1 MRRERGRM
9 QNDSS
14 MKNIL
19 YLLGTILGISIIA
32 FVITFVTYNDNTEM
46 LDTERIADIVS
57 NTTRNFE
64 ATEHV
69 STQISKTVEEV
80 KEEALEAEKE
90 INTVT
95 VFDNNTVTTTT
106 VDEQVVETNV
116 NAVKSEKE
124 SKSVE
129 TTPTNAEPAKKELEF
144 IKPVEG
150 EILREF
156 AKDTLVYSET
166 LKEWV
171 THLGIDIKADKTT
184 VVKAVEE
191 GEVTAI
197 KTDPRYGITVIIKH
211 SDGFETRY
219 ANLLTSEYVTV
230 GEKVS
235 KGQTIGTVGNTAAF
249 EIADDYHLHFEMLK
263 DNEYVSPTLY
273 IK

>member
-9 QNDSS
+9 KNDSS

-32 FVITFVTYNDNTEM
+32 FVITFVTYNDNAET

-64 ATEHV
+64 TTEQA

-95 VFDNNTVTTTT
+95 VFDNTTTNN
-106 VDEQVVETNV
+106 EIVETNTNV
-116 NAVKSEKE
+116 VE
-124 SKSVE
+124 SQEEQNKLVE
-129 TTPTNAEPAKKELEF
+129 TTPTNAEPEKKELEF

-150 EILREF
+150 EISREF

-171 THLGIDIKADKTT
+171 THFGVDIKADKTT
-184 VVKAVEE
+184 VVKAAED
-191 GEVTAI
+191 GEVSAI
-197 KTDPRYGITVIIKH
+197 KTDPRYGITVIINH